1 MKNESSTSV
10 LARASK
16 ALGLVALGGLLVA
29 GIMYAPQLRAEEKK
43 PVAVAAPVSQ
53 ASSRLA
59 VLDITAL
66 MRDSNAAKSIRGQ
79 VETHRDRFQTEIKA
93 QEAKLRVGEKDLLA
107 QRSKLKQPEF
117 DKRRQAFEKQVLDA
131 QKSVQL
137 KRGQLEKAYAQAMAQ
152 LRDQIVKLVSNMAA
166 KEKIGLVLARDEVV
180 IVDATLDITKPVM
193 AELNKKVNTVSVKF

>member
-1 MKNESSTSV
+1 MMKKESSTSV
-10 LARASK
+10 LARVSK
-16 ALGLVALGGLLVA
+16 TLGLVALGGLLVG

-43 PVAVAAPVSQ
+43 SVPVSA

-79 VETHRDRFQTEIKA
+79 VETHRNRFQAEIKA
-93 QEAKLRVGEKDLLA
+93 QEEKLRVAEKDLLA
-107 QRSKLKQPEF
+107 QRGKLKQPEF

-152 LRDQIVKLVSNMAA
+152 LRDQITKLVADMAA
-166 KEKIGLVLARDEVV
+166 SEKIGLVLARDEVV

-193 AELNKKVNTVSVKF
+193 ASLNSKISTVSVKF